1 MGITWVLVRI
11 ENASPDQGARILL
24 YCMVNAFQKLSV
36 CVTLW
41 PASSWDPR
49 ELTQ

>member
-1 MGITWVLVRI
+1 MGITWVLVGI
-11 ENASPDQGARILL
+11 ENASPTQGAGIPL

-36 CVTLW
+36 YVTLW
-41 PASSWDPR
+41 PASSWDAR